1 MTLPGRSFLQEGL
14 VLEYRFPL
22 LAGLIPGLGFL
33 QKGLACM
40 RRFPTGRTSSWQ
52 VSYRKDRFL
61 EQVSYKKGWF
71 LQKELVSVAGFLYI
85 RKALFPNCVSF
96 TRHGFRSTFPT

>member
-22 LAGLIPGLGFL
+22 QAGLIPGLGFL

-40 RRFPTGRTSSWQ
+40 RKFPTGRTSSWQ
-52 VSYRKDRFL
+52 VSYRKDWFL
-61 EQVSYKKGWF
+61 EQVSLKEVWF
-71 LQKELVSVAGFLYI
+71 LQKELVSVAGFHYI
-85 RKALFPNCVSF
+85 WKARVP
-96 TRHGFRSTFPT
+96 